1 MTIILNGEPAE
12 VARGITLEGLLQAQK
27 EPAEHVLVELNGE
40 FVRPP
45 ELARQVLAEGDQVEI
60 ILPAFGG

>member
-1 MTIILNGEPAE
+1 MKIVVDGEPAE
-12 VARGITLEGLLQAQK
+12 VAAGLTVAGLLSARG

-40 FVRPP
+40 FVPP
-45 ELARQVLAEGDQVEI
+45 GRFEHQVLAEGDRVEV